1 MTCQCGNDLSILI
14 NSLLKQHSLPFSDVE
29 EYIECLINLKNDLIT
44 DEDKT
49 DLVTH
54 LLISIQL
61 LTELRTYFP

>member
-29 EYIECLINLKNDLIT
+29 EYIECLINLKNDLIA

-49 DLVTH
+49 NLVTH